1 MKKYFSKLLQTF
13 SGSLKAVRV
22 VLKRLP
28 HSLRSFAMTD
38 FLLSGSL
45 KVFLILFIVFSANS
59 AFADEISSTANYLP
73 GGQYRMFGGGRGDV
87 EKVKNKIKKIHT
99 TSNFGPLRTDT
110 DNYSGSVYY
119 EQRFYNHPIEEHGSF
134 SHSNSIRVIDAHGS
148 IRNGY
153 VGYTNVKIS
162 GSEVHPD
169 DAYDGGDHP
178 YDAYTYHVDGTVK
191 TTSIQPIELPKLPNP
206 FDKNKENADKGNQNN
221 GLPENSSA
229 DANDRTRDLTATG
242 DPSLP
247 NTEADGNNGFNNN
260 GEVPLPQASGWKD
273 ILDGGLGFADGLAQ
287 SFFDEAKTT
296 ADAVTHPVDTT
307 KNLANAA
314 KTVAGNPTVAGKA
327 VQQTFTDAIDEKV
340 ANYDKAQTAYQR
352 GFEVGTIPV
361 AIVGA
366 VLPSSA
372 AGKAKAVT
380 EIAKAVD
387 KASDAANAAKK
398 VEKAVDTAGAGSKAT
413 DFSKTKIETGKQN
426 KHIEGTNEY
435 NTELANGRTNKSLL
449 TTDPNSLTSQ
459 FGTGKQVGNIPV
471 GQPGSKEIIDFGK
484 NIGYHVDKDTG
495 VKTLTTEGT
504 VHYSKKRGAC
514 SSQLSVF

>member
-1 MKKYFSKLLQTF
+1 MKKYFSKWLQTF
-13 SGSLKAVRV
+13 SGCLKATRV

-38 FLLSGSL
+38 FFLSGSL

-59 AFADEISSTANYLP
+59 AFADEISSTGNYLP

-206 FDKNKENADKGNQNN
+206 FD
-221 GLPENSSA
+221 
-229 DANDRTRDLTATG
+229 
-242 DPSLP
+242 
-247 NTEADGNNGFNNN
+247 
-260 GEVPLPQASGWKD
+260 
-273 ILDGGLGFADGLAQ
+273 
-287 SFFDEAKTT
+287 
-296 ADAVTHPVDTT
+296 
-307 KNLANAA
+307 
-314 KTVAGNPTVAGKA
+314 
-327 VQQTFTDAIDEKV
+327 
-340 ANYDKAQTAYQR
+340 
-352 GFEVGTIPV
+352 
-361 AIVGA
+361 
-366 VLPSSA
+366 
-372 AGKAKAVT
+372 
-380 EIAKAVD
+380 
-387 KASDAANAAKK
+387 
-398 VEKAVDTAGAGSKAT
+398 
-413 DFSKTKIETGKQN
+413 
-426 KHIEGTNEY
+426 
-435 NTELANGRTNKSLL
+435 
-449 TTDPNSLTSQ
+449 
-459 FGTGKQVGNIPV
+459 
-471 GQPGSKEIIDFGK
+471 
-484 NIGYHVDKDTG
+484 
-495 VKTLTTEGT
+495 
-504 VHYSKKRGAC
+504 
-514 SSQLSVF
+514 